1 MATHSRRN
9 TTPWQPIPTARN
21 PQNSWN
27 NSNLPIIPY
36 HKLNSEKG
44 NSGKVT
50 PAVFLITKYLKS
62 LLGVLPLA
70 LLDRF
75 LIESFRLQYLCSFI
89 AIFQKNDFL
98 SLLLKRMF
106 FRKNTQRGVHFH
118 GLSFPSLF
126 IKPFLRHLL
135 SLSTKNT
142 GSTNKHINKTS
153 CCQSTK
159 TYLIS
164 M

>member
-1 MATHSRRN
+1 MAQSVKNLPAMQEIQVPSLGWEDPLEEDMVTHSRRN

-50 PAVFLITKYLKS
+50 PPVFLIIKYLKS

-70 LLDRF
+70 LLDSF

-98 SLLLKRMF
+98 SL
-106 FRKNTQRGVHFH
+106 
-118 GLSFPSLF
+118 
-126 IKPFLRHLL
+126 I
-135 SLSTKNT
+135 
-142 GSTNKHINKTS
+142 
-153 CCQSTK
+153 
-159 TYLIS
+159 YY
-164 M
+164 